1 MDTSKDNPFYSNHV
15 FKKIDIDRA
24 IIKWWQYPLL
34 WFIPTYVQIS
44 DGYAFKFK
52 RTPDGRV
59 WIMGFDKLGQPK
71 SGGENET
78 SR

>member
-52 RTPDGRV
+52 RG
-59 WIMGFDKLGQPK
+59 
-71 SGGENET
+71 
-78 SR
+78 